1 MNFSERLKTLR
12 KEAGLTQVEISQKLG
27 LRQSAYSKYERGTGK
42 PLNANLEKLAS
53 IFGVSVSYLLGETD
67 VRSSSEFLE
76 RMANLS
82 KAQQE
87 EVIKFLQKQE
97 DNTSTFQEKN
107 SSNSAQKK
115 R

>member
-53 IFGVSVSYLLGETD
+53 IFDVSVSYLLGETD
-67 VRSSSEFLE
+67 VRSSSDFME

-82 KAQQE
+82 ETQQE
-87 EVIKFLQKQE
+87 DVLKFLQKQE
-97 DNTSTFQEKN
+97 DTTSAHQEKN
-107 SSNSAQKK
+107 SSISPQKK